1 MESELFAFFTNQG
14 LAIGISAFLVWWV
27 TTQVT
32 EKLKSIC
39 ESQTKLCDNQLQLA
53 TAVEKI
59 LQKLDG

>member
-1 MESELFAFFTNQG
+1 MESELFAFITNQG
-14 LAIGISAFLVWWV
+14 LAIGISVFLVWWV

-32 EKLKSIC
+32 DKLKSIC
-39 ESQTKLCDNQLQLA
+39 ESQAKLCDNQLQLA